1 MKISEV
7 MTTGVRTVKS
17 TDTIKY
23 AARLMESIDSGAI
36 LIEDQDRL
44 IGMVTDRD
52 IALRGVAKDLASD
65 TPVSEIMS
73 GDIRYCFE
81 DEEVDYVA
89 QNMADIQLR
98 RLPVLSREKRL
109 VGVVSLGNI
118 ASARSQNA
126 SATVLEGVAQPR

>member
-1 MKISEV
+1 
-7 MTTGVRTVKS
+7 
-17 TDTIKY
+17 
-23 AARLMESIDSGAI
+23 
-36 LIEDQDRL
+36 
-44 IGMVTDRD
+44 MVTDRD

-81 DEEVDYVA
+81 DEEVDHVA